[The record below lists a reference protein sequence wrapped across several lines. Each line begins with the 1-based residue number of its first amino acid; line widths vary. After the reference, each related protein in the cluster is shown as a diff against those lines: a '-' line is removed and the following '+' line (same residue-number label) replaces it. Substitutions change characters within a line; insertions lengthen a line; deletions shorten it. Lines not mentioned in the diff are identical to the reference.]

1 MDQKK
6 KATLVT
12 NVLKII
18 LLISSISL
26 LPMVVLSESL
36 TTNDKIYSKE
46 QAKTGEELYRT
57 NCLTCHDKKYFR
69 PVFKTWTGQ
78 SLGTFFLVMNASMP
92 QGNPGSLHIEE
103 YTDILA
109 YMLSLSRYSAGES
122 KLSSSTEFLNS
133 ITIEDRKR

>member
-36 TTNDKIYSKE
+36 TTNDKIYTKE

-69 PVFKTWTGQ
+69 PVFKTWSGQ

-133 ITIEDRKR
+133 ITIEDRKK

>member
-6 KATLVT
+6 KATLAT
-12 NVLKII
+12 NVLKKI

-69 PVFKTWTGQ
+69 PVFKTWSGQ

>member
-6 KATLVT
+6 KATLAT
-12 NVLKII
+12 NVLKKI

-122 KLSSSTEFLNS
+122 ELSSSTEFLNS

>member
-36 TTNDKIYSKE
+36 TTNDKIYSRE

-78 SLGTFFLVMNASMP
+78 SLGTFFQVMNASMP

>member
-6 KATLVT
+6 KATLAT
-12 NVLKII
+12 NVLKKI

-133 ITIEDRKR
+133 ITIEDRKK

>member
-36 TTNDKIYSKE
+36 TTNDKIYSRE

-109 YMLSLSRYSAGES
+109 YMLSLSRYSAGEN
-122 KLSSSTEFLNS
+122 KLSSSTEYLNS

>member
-36 TTNDKIYSKE
+36 TTNDKIYTKE

-122 KLSSSTEFLNS
+122 KLPSSTEFLNS

>member
-6 KATLVT
+6 KATLAT
-12 NVLKII
+12 NVLKKI

-36 TTNDKIYSKE
+36 TTNDKIYTKE

>member
-1 MDQKK
+1 MDRKK
-6 KATLVT
+6 KATLAT
-12 NVLKII
+12 NVLKKI

-69 PVFKTWTGQ
+69 PVFKTWSGQ

>member
-6 KATLVT
+6 KATLVN
-12 NVLKII
+12 NVLKKI

-26 LPMVVLSESL
+26 LSMVVFSESL

>member
-6 KATLVT
+6 KATLAT
-12 NVLKII
+12 NILKKI

-36 TTNDKIYSKE
+36 TTNDKIYTKE

-69 PVFKTWTGQ
+69 PVFKTWSGQ

>member
-6 KATLVT
+6 KATLAT
-12 NVLKII
+12 NVLKKI

-36 TTNDKIYSKE
+36 TTNDKIYTKE

-69 PVFKTWTGQ
+69 PVFKTWSGQ

-133 ITIEDRKR
+133 ITIEDRKK

>member
-6 KATLVT
+6 KATLAT
-12 NVLKII
+12 NVLKKI

>member
-109 YMLSLSRYSAGES
+109 YMLSLSRYSAGEN
-122 KLSSSTEFLNS
+122 KLSSSTEYLNS

>member
-6 KATLVT
+6 KATLAT
-12 NVLKII
+12 NVLKKI

-69 PVFKTWTGQ
+69 PVFKTWSGQ

-133 ITIEDRKR
+133 ITIEDRKK

>member
-36 TTNDKIYSKE
+36 TTNDKIYSKD

-133 ITIEDRKR
+133 ITIEDRKK

>member
-12 NVLKII
+12 NVLKIV
-18 LLISSISL
+18 LLISSISH

>member
-6 KATLVT
+6 KATLAT
-12 NVLKII
+12 NVLKKI

-36 TTNDKIYSKE
+36 TTNDKIYSRE

>member
-36 TTNDKIYSKE
+36 TTNDKIYSKD

-133 ITIEDRKR
+133 ITIENRKK

>member
-12 NVLKII
+12 NVLKIV
-18 LLISSISL
+18 LLISSISH

-133 ITIEDRKR
+133 ITIEDRKK

>member
-69 PVFKTWTGQ
+69 PVFKTWSGQ

>member
-69 PVFKTWTGQ
+69 PVFKTWSGQ

-133 ITIEDRKR
+133 ITIEDRKK

>member
-1 MDQKK
+1 MDRKK
-6 KATLVT
+6 KATLAT
-12 NVLKII
+12 NVLKKI

>member
-36 TTNDKIYSKE
+36 TTNDKIYTKE

-69 PVFKTWTGQ
+69 PVFKTWSGQ

>member
-36 TTNDKIYSKE
+36 TTNDKIYSRE

>member
-6 KATLVT
+6 KATLAT
-12 NVLKII
+12 NVLKKI
-18 LLISSISL
+18 LLISTISL

-133 ITIEDRKR
+133 ITIEDRKK

>member
-6 KATLVT
+6 KATLAT
-12 NVLKII
+12 NVLKKI

-36 TTNDKIYSKE
+36 TTNDKIYTKE

-69 PVFKTWTGQ
+69 PVFKTWSGQ

>member
-36 TTNDKIYSKE
+36 TTNDKIYSRE

-78 SLGTFFLVMNASMP
+78 SLGTFFQVMNASMP

-109 YMLSLSRYSAGES
+109 YMLSLSRYSAGEN
-122 KLSSSTEFLNS
+122 KLSSSTEYLNS

>member
-69 PVFKTWTGQ
+69 PVFKTWAGQ

>member
-6 KATLVT
+6 KATLAT
-12 NVLKII
+12 NVLKKI

-36 TTNDKIYSKE
+36 TTNDNIYSKE

-69 PVFKTWTGQ
+69 PFFKTWTGQ

-133 ITIEDRKR
+133 ITIEDRKK